1 MNLGPL
7 YDYLSLLNSKYG
19 IGVVSIALLF
29 LIVAQFFAKPGERSS
44 PFKFLISV
52 TVASVSLCSWAFPF
66 FIFYKS
72 YSGERYEF
80 WPLTVSLFI
89 GFYAFCSTGILIALE
104 KKETRDA
111 RIALPLFF
119 VLCMPMSLMVAG
131 AVRLF
136 ENFHPL
142 WP

>member
-1 MNLGPL
+1 MNLEPL
-7 YDYLSLLNSKYG
+7 YDYLSLLNGEYG
-19 IGVVSIALLF
+19 IGVVAIALLF
-29 LIVAQFFAKPGERSS
+29 LAVAQFLAKPGERSS
-44 PFKFLISV
+44 PVKFTISLI
-52 TVASVSLCSWAFPF
+52 VASVWLCSWAFPF
-66 FIFYKS
+66 FLFYKS

-89 GFYAFCSTGILIALE
+89 GLYAFCSTSILMSFERKE
-104 KKETRDA
+104 KGDA
-111 RIALPLFF
+111 RIFLGLAF
-119 VLCMPMSLMVAG
+119 VACLVMSPMVAG